1 MFYFI
6 CHFTQFL
13 WPHKNLKN
21 LLFLFHSNINQK
33 KLIPKIKKEIRKDL
47 LFFDVGLY
55 KHLYEV
61 WGQVEKKKNKNGMS
75 VSAYPVFIY
84 VAIFLCEEYQI
95 TRYKPY
101 KVWLDVI
108 WNTSK
113 VNMYH
118 YCKVQVLH
126 YICKE
131 EMTFRRL

>member
-21 LLFLFHSNINQK
+21 LLFFHSYLKQK
-33 KLIPKIKKEIRKDL
+33 HLKEKMLEEIWKDL
-47 LFFDVGLY
+47 LSFLLSLD
-55 KHLYEV
+55 KHLYKV

-84 VAIFLCEEYQI
+84 VAIFLCEEYHI

-113 VNMYH
+113 VNMY
-118 YCKVQVLH
+118 YRCKEQVL
-126 YICKE
+126 YYFCKIGWHKL
-131 EMTFRRL
+131 RL